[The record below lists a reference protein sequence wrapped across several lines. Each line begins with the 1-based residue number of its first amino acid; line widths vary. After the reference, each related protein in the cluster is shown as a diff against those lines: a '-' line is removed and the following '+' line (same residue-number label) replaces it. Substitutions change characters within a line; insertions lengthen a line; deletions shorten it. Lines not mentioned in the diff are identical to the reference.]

1 MLSKASQPYRRQQVS
16 VLSSRLA
23 EQRRFIH
30 VVTGPRQVGKTT
42 LVLQALA
49 GQGLPTI
56 YASADEP
63 GLRDAAW
70 LRQNWEAARLQ
81 SGTGKAILVLDEIQK
96 ITDWS
101 ETVKYL
107 WDADTREEIQLQVVI
122 LGSAPILI
130 GRGLTESLAGRFET
144 LHAPHW
150 SWPEMR
156 DAFGLTL
163 DEYVFFGGYPGSIPL
178 KDDWSRWR
186 RYVLDSLIE
195 TALSRDILLLTR
207 IDKPALLR
215 RLFMLACEYS
225 GRELSYTKMLGQLQ
239 DAGNTTTLAHYLD
252 LLTGAGMVT
261 GLQKF
266 AGETV
271 RRRASSPK
279 LQVFNT
285 ALMTA
290 VIGRNLEEAKADRQ
304 YWGRLVESAVGAH
317 LVNAAAGGSIDVHYW
332 RSGNYEVDF
341 VLARGKTVTALEVK
355 SGRSTAA
362 HSGMTRFTEEFGPAR
377 TLLVGNEGL
386 GLEQFLNLDLGDL

>member
-1 MLSKASQPYRRQQVS
+1 M
-16 VLSSRLA
+16 
-23 EQRRFIH
+23 
-30 VVTGPRQVGKTT
+30 
-42 LVLQALA
+42 
-49 GQGLPTI
+49 
-56 YASADEP
+56 
-63 GLRDAAW
+63 
-70 LRQNWEAARLQ
+70 
-81 SGTGKAILVLDEIQK
+81 VLDEIQK

-341 VLARGKTVTALEVK
+341 VLARGNTVTALEVK

>member
-1 MLSKASQPYRRQQVS
+1 M
-16 VLSSRLA
+16 LSSRLS
-23 EQRRFIH
+23 EQRRFLQ

-49 GQGLPTI
+49 DQNLPTI

-63 GLRDAAW
+63 GLRDAIW

-81 SGTGKAILVLDEIQK
+81 AGTDAAILVIDEVQK

-101 ETVKYL
+101 ETVKHL
-107 WDADTREEIQLQVVI
+107 WDADTREGIELHVVL

-156 DAFGLTL
+156 DAFGLSL

-178 KDDWSRWR
+178 RDDWNRWR
-186 RYVLDSLIE
+186 RYVPDSLIE
-195 TALSRDILLLTR
+195 TTLSRDILLLTR

-225 GRELSYTKMLGQLQ
+225 GRDLSCTKMLGQLL

-252 LLTGAGMVT
+252 LLSGAGMVT

-290 VIGRNLEEAKADRQ
+290 VIGRSLQEATADRE

-317 LVNAAAGGSIDVHYW
+317 LVNAAASGFIDVHYW
-332 RSGNYEVDF
+332 RAGKHEVDF
-341 VLARGKTVTALEVK
+341 VLSRGSSVTAVEVK
-355 SGRSTAA
+355 SGGSTPTHA
-362 HSGMTRFTEEFGPAR
+362 GMRKFIEEFGPAC

-386 GLEQFLNLDLGDL
+386 SLEQLLSLDLGDL